1 MRLVGLDVL
10 NVYKFRQPDDR
21 PHRLATD
28 DDLTALW
35 EGHSRRYPR
44 TGAEVILTNELH
56 ADHARTLVTAAG

>member
-1 MRLVGLDVL
+1 VRLVGLDVL
-10 NVYKFRQPDDR
+10 KSTSFRQPDAR

-35 EGHSRRYPR
+35 EPILGAHPR